1 MEPSWTKQLIEKIC
15 GELGYRVETYPQ
27 QPSMCRIHF
36 SEDTST
42 LLFSSTLN
50 VNGAASRIAAVDKS
64 YTKFFL
70 EQEGVSVPAGH
81 IIFSPEWCQAYDLK
95 ETKETVMTEYND
107 DTLFPVM
114 VKPNRGFQGRS
125 VYRARSYA
133 ELSKAIDLVMENSH
147 TVLVEECVTGQ
158 EYRLLWYKGELRAA
172 YMKTPLRVV
181 GDGASTIGELLEDKR
196 MEQVMRGRGDVITP
210 HMSYITERLHG
221 MGYTLDFI
229 LPIDIELL
237 LRDNA
242 NLSTGGDVID
252 YTGRVHQEYIDIAE
266 RISKV
271 MDLPFIGID
280 LITTSSIAEPITN
293 YWVLEVAYT
302 PGLHHFASL
311 GEVQYGQVKA
321 LYTEL
326 IEDLKHERS

>member
-1 MEPSWTKQLIEKIC
+1 M
-15 GELGYRVETYPQ
+15 
-27 QPSMCRIHF
+27 
-36 SEDTST
+36 
-42 LLFSSTLN
+42 
-50 VNGAASRIAAVDKS
+50 
-64 YTKFFL
+64 
-70 EQEGVSVPAGH
+70 
-81 IIFSPEWCQAYDLK
+81 
-95 ETKETVMTEYND
+95 
-107 DTLFPVM
+107 
-114 VKPNRGFQGRS
+114 
-125 VYRARSYA
+125 
-133 ELSKAIDLVMENSH
+133 
-147 TVLVEECVTGQ
+147 
-158 EYRLLWYKGELRAA
+158 
-172 YMKTPLRVV
+172 